1 MKCLRNI
8 GMSPLETRDDAL
20 IDVLYNVKNIAI
32 FQEDIYIGSGE
43 QLIVW
48 DKYGKFK
55 RVLSK
60 KGNDPQSYLHFN
72 HFMIWP
78 NGDLSI
84 ASPIEIVTYSNSHQ
98 FINKKRCENVGYIEA
113 ITLLNDSLYIIKC
126 MPTPEQLRYR
136 IINHHTGAIINSYD
150 SIINCNRYISSFTN
164 SFERYEG
171 HIISH
176 GYQSNDILECTLD
189 SSKIRYKINV
199 DNRIPPAGFYTQEG
213 KEGMQLIQGKRL
225 SKYIFYSSFS
235 LLTFA
240 TKK

>member
-1 MKCLRNI
+1 
-8 GMSPLETRDDAL
+8 MSPLETRDDAL

-113 ITLLNDSLYIIKC
+113 ITLLNDSLYTVSYTHLTL
-126 MPTPEQLRYR
+126 PT
-136 IINHHTGAIINSYD
+136 T
-150 SIINCNRYISSFTN
+150 
-164 SFERYEG
+164 ER
-171 HIISH
+171 
-176 GYQSNDILECTLD
+176 
-189 SSKIRYKINV
+189 V
-199 DNRIPPAGFYTQEG
+199 
-213 KEGMQLIQGKRL
+213 
-225 SKYIFYSSFS
+225 
-235 LLTFA
+235 
-240 TKK
+240 

>member
-1 MKCLRNI
+1 M
-8 GMSPLETRDDAL
+8 
-20 IDVLYNVKNIAI
+20 LYNVKNIAI

-150 SIINCNRYISSFTN
+150 SIINCNRYISSSQTHLN
-164 SFERYEG
+164 G
-171 HIISH
+171 MK
-176 GYQSNDILECTLD
+176 DILSLMVIKATTSLNALWIVQ
-189 SSKIRYKINV
+189 KYVQN
-199 DNRIPPAGFYTQEG
+199 
-213 KEGMQLIQGKRL
+213 KRR
-225 SKYIFYSSFS
+225 
-235 LLTFA
+235 
-240 TKK
+240 

>member
-1 MKCLRNI
+1 MLKHRYLSRGYLHRLR
-8 GMSPLETRDDAL
+8 
-20 IDVLYNVKNIAI
+20 
-32 FQEDIYIGSGE
+32 E

-55 RVLSK
+55 RVLS

-199 DNRIPPAGFYTQEG
+199 DNRIPPAGTQEG
-213 KEGMQLIQGKRL
+213 KRHATHTGRSGERIHRPYPGLRGVKETILLSFKGKE
-225 SKYIFYSSFS
+225 K
-235 LLTFA
+235 T
-240 TKK
+240 

>member
-1 MKCLRNI
+1 MIYLLFLVTLLLISCNPDQAKDNGKDETIEYFIPLSHRVEKDVDE
-8 GMSPLETRDDAL
+8 MFEEYRYVPLETRDDAL

-60 KGNDPQSYLHFN
+60 KGNDPQSYLQFN

-98 FINKKRCENVGYIEA
+98 FINKSVARMSA
-113 ITLLNDSLYIIKC
+113 I
-126 MPTPEQLRYR
+126 
-136 IINHHTGAIINSYD
+136 
-150 SIINCNRYISSFTN
+150 
-164 SFERYEG
+164 
-171 HIISH
+171 
-176 GYQSNDILECTLD
+176 
-189 SSKIRYKINV
+189 
-199 DNRIPPAGFYTQEG
+199 
-213 KEGMQLIQGKRL
+213 
-225 SKYIFYSSFS
+225 
-235 LLTFA
+235 
-240 TKK
+240 